1 MNSTLNLELNSE
13 IPFIMHL
20 DSANAHDPIVISNR
34 IRRWLVFE
42 WHLLKGQMGSK
53 NIFMECYSPTITPA
67 VATQSNTYDCALY
80 VCRYALGLY
89 FIRDQRF
96 TYKDV
101 FVEKTPLLSKLS
113 SNILFQ
119 FDQYVVKRFRHQL
132 RVLILNLCQ
141 CYHSCDLTT
150 DTTSHANFD
159 DNDNQVSNDDA
170 NHVMDNDKEGSNNDA
185 NHDGGLDIDV
195 LKLTNDPA
203 LLKEIAPLPTDVNVD
218 SFILTQFSN
227 EEDVPQERVKKKR
240 SGAKGQNVKA
250 HQPKKGSSRK
260 RTQAQ

>member
-20 DSANAHDPIVISNR
+20 DSVNAHDPITISNR

-42 WHLLKGQMGSK
+42 WHLLKGQMGTK

-67 VATQSNTYDCALY
+67 VATQSNAYDCALY

-159 DNDNQVSNDDA
+159 DNLVSAQTYDNLHDDDNNDNQVSNDDA
-170 NHVMDNDKEGSNNDA
+170 NHVMDNDKKGSNNDA
-185 NHDGGLDIDV
+185 NH
-195 LKLTNDPA
+195 A
-203 LLKEIAPLPTDVNVD
+203 IAEYQDRCYETD
-218 SFILTQFSN
+218 Q
-227 EEDVPQERVKKKR
+227 
-240 SGAKGQNVKA
+240 
-250 HQPKKGSSRK
+250 
-260 RTQAQ
+260 